1 MANRCIIIERQTMFR
16 IKEIMSQ
23 RGMTSRGLAR
33 RMDVTPQYISNII
46 RETGSVSVNVLKRI
60 ADELQVPVSALFED
74 YLTKQDAVNELY
86 CPHCQKPIRVEI
98 TLNGVHE
105 QPGGEG

>member
-1 MANRCIIIERQTMFR
+1 MFR

-23 RGMTSRGLAR
+23 RGMTSRELAR

-60 ADELQVPVSALFED
+60 AEELQVPVSALFED
-74 YLTKQDAVNELY
+74 YLTRQDAVSELY
-86 CPHCQKPIRVEI
+86 CPHCQKPIYLEI
-98 TLNGVHE
+98 SLSKSRKE
-105 QPGGEG
+105 KQEW